1 MRVKFICMQSEKTD
15 NWHPGRVVHRARLV
29 PVVDDSPEA
38 REYFAEP
45 PAGAIELN
53 ALAAEHFKVGRTYT
67 VYFEELVA
75 ESR

>member
-1 MRVKFICMQSEKTD
+1 MRVKFICIQAQKRDS
-15 NWHPGRVVHRARLV
+15 WHPGRVVHSARLV

-45 PAGAIELN
+45 PAGAMEFD
-53 ALAAEHFKVGRTYT
+53 ALAAEHFKVGHTYT
-67 VYFEELVA
+67 VYIEELAA

>member
-1 MRVKFICMQSEKTD
+1 MRVKFICMRAEKTD
-15 NWHPGRVVHRARLV
+15 SWHPGRVVHCARLV

-45 PAGAIELN
+45 PAGAIELK
-53 ALAAEHFKVGRTYT
+53 ALAAEHFKIGRTYT

-75 ESR
+75 DSR